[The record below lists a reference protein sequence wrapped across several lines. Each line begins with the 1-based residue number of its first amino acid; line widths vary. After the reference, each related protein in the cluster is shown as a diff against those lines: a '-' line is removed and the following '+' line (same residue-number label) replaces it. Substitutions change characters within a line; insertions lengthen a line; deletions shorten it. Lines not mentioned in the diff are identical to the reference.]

1 MVGETVP
8 NSRGWL
14 QMYLVYLVEA
24 HSVVGETVP
33 NSRGWLLLMLGCP
46 REEAFPSRRDSPE
59 Q

>member
-33 NSRGWLLLMLGCP
+33 NSRGWLLKVLVAVGAGCC
-46 REEAFPSRRDSPE
+46 S
-59 Q
+59 